1 MTHNT
6 AQGGPEQGRR
16 PYGAVRL
23 AAPLPAA
30 RPSPARPA
38 TGPRPSAGDARFG
51 PEVALP
57 LLSISSLR
65 RPI

>member
-1 MTHNT
+1 MTHST
-6 AQGGPEQGRR
+6 AQGGSEQGRR

-23 AAPLPAA
+23 AAPLRAAHPAPARPAA
-30 RPSPARPA
+30 RPRPV
-38 TGPRPSAGDARFG
+38 PGDARFG